1 MTLTLESAQE
11 IFSGRGLPS
20 SIPVILA
27 EFEKLS
33 LEDRLALLWF
43 AYTETGRSITP
54 AALGAASMNL
64 IERLLNEIKGMSP
77 SEQTKVMFDLAS
89 RADTPI
95 CRSYGGFSANIK
107 LGFWYQ
113 LAEWMKQ
120 GIVAPAPADYTM
132 SEEANAVFEAIK
144 KVDGGQQIQILRDIV
159 LNMGYK
165 DAVTAAAAPKA
176 QNVVF
181 ERTEAPVTEL
191 FVEGVTDSAPLA
203 YFEAMNR
210 DDFDAAVALFE
221 PNGAL
226 QPPFQEPIIG
236 RDAIA
241 AYMRSEAQGLNMMPT
256 RGIVEYST
264 DGFKKLK
271 ITGKVQTPWFGV
283 NVAMNIAWRFA
294 LTPEGKIFFVAI
306 DMLASPEELLNLRPP
321 SYK

>member
-1 MTLTLESAQE
+1 MALTLESAQE
-11 IFSGRGLPS
+11 IFAGRGLPS

-64 IERLLNEIKGMSP
+64 IERLLNDIKGMSP
-77 SEQTKVMFDLAS
+77 NQQTQAMIDLAS
-89 RADTPI
+89 RADSPVS
-95 CRSYGGFSANIK
+95 RSYGGFSANIK

-120 GIVAPAPADYTM
+120 GLVAPAPANYEM
-132 SEEANAVFEAIK
+132 SKEATAVFEAIK
-144 KVDGGQQIQILRDIV
+144 KVDGGQQIQILREIV

-165 DAVTAAAAPKA
+165 DTATPAAAPKA
-176 QNVVF
+176 EDFQF
-181 ERTEAPVTEL
+181 ERTEPTVEGL
-191 FVEGVTDSAPLA
+191 SVEGVTDATPLA

-210 DDFDAAVALFE
+210 DDFEAAIALFE

-236 RDAIA
+236 TEAIA
-241 AYMRSEAQGLNMMPT
+241 AYMRSEAQGLNMMPE
-256 RGIVEYST
+256 RGITEYSA
-264 DGFKKLK
+264 DGSKKLK

>member
-1 MTLTLESAQE
+1 MSFTIESAQE

-33 LEDRLALLWF
+33 LEDRLALFWF
-43 AYTETGRSITP
+43 AYTEMGKSITP
-54 AALGAASMNL
+54 AALGAASMTL
-64 IERLLNEIKGMSP
+64 IERLLNDIKGMP
-77 SEQTKVMFDLAS
+77 ANQQTQAMIDIAS
-89 RADTPI
+89 RADTPVS
-95 CRSYGGFSANIK
+95 RTYGYFSANIK

-120 GIVAPAPADYTM
+120 GLVAPAPANYEM
-132 SEEANAVFEAIK
+132 SKDANAVFEAIK
-144 KVDGGQQIQILRDIV
+144 KVDGGQQIQILRDVV

-165 DAVTAAAAPKA
+165 DTVTPAVAPKA
-176 QNVVF
+176 EDFQF
-181 ERTEAPVTEL
+181 ERTEPTVKGL
-191 FVEGVTDSAPLA
+191 SVEGVTDPTPLA

-210 DDFDAAVALFE
+210 DDFEAAIALFE

-236 RDAIA
+236 TEAIA

-256 RGIVEYST
+256 RGITEYSA
-264 DGFKKLK
+264 DGSKKLK

>member
-1 MTLTLESAQE
+1 MSLTIESAQE

-43 AYTETGRSITP
+43 AYTEMGKSITP
-54 AALGAASMNL
+54 AALGAASMTL
-64 IERLLNEIKGMSP
+64 IERLLNDIKGMP
-77 SEQTKVMFDLAS
+77 ANEQTQAMIDLAS
-89 RADTPI
+89 RADTPVS
-95 CRSYGGFSANIK
+95 RTYGYFSANIK

-120 GIVAPAPADYTM
+120 GLVAPAPANYEM
-132 SEEANAVFEAIK
+132 SKDATAVFEAIK
-144 KVDGGQQIQILRDIV
+144 KVDGGQQIQVLRDIV

-165 DAVTAAAAPKA
+165 DNVTPAVVPKA
-176 QNVVF
+176 YEFKF
-181 ERTEAPVTEL
+181 ERTEPTVKGL
-191 FVEGVTDSAPLA
+191 SVEGVTESAPLA

-210 DDFDAAVALFE
+210 DDFEAAIALFE

-236 RDAIA
+236 TEAIA

-256 RGIVEYST
+256 RGITEYSA
-264 DGFKKLK
+264 DGSKKLK